1 MRVLL
6 LNQYFWPDEA
16 ATAQLATDLC
26 EDLAAGGAEVTV
38 VASAGAYAPKDGA
51 PRPPLRERWRGVDI
65 LRVPATALGRATI
78 PRRLLD
84 YASFYAG
91 AAAQLLRAGR
101 HDVVIVLTTPPLLA
115 SLGVLLRALR
125 GERLVCWVQ
134 DVYPELGVAF
144 GVFPERG
151 LVTSAL
157 RLAAR
162 TIYGRA
168 DAIVALGEVMAE
180 RVIGAGAPRGRVHV
194 IHNWADGRAISP
206 VPRAGN
212 AFARAARLG
221 GRFVVGYSGNFGRG
235 HDLDAILEAARLL
248 RDRRQLLW
256 LFIGEGPRRDEVA
269 AAIARERLN
278 ARLLPYQ
285 PRERLR
291 ESLSAPD
298 VHLVTMRAGLEGLMV
313 PSKLYGC
320 LAAGRPVVFVGP
332 AGTEPAQILADERCG
347 VTVPP
352 SDPAALA
359 AAVAALARRPR
370 AAAAM
375 GRRGRAVFARR
386 FDRPLAT
393 AAWARVCRD
402 VVGR

>member
-26 EDLAAGGAEVTV
+26 EDLVAGGAEVTV
-38 VASAGAYAPKDGA
+38 VSSAGAYVPEDGA

-65 LRVPATALGRATI
+65 LRVPATALGRASI
-78 PRRLLD
+78 PRRLVD

-91 AAAQLLRAGR
+91 AAAQALRAGR

-115 SLGVLLRALR
+115 SLGVLLRLSR

-134 DVYPELGVAF
+134 DVYPEIGVAF
-144 GVFPERG
+144 GVFPQEG
-151 LVTSAL
+151 LLTSAL

-162 TIYGRA
+162 TIYQRA
-168 DAIVALGEVMAE
+168 DAVVALGEVMAE
-180 RVIGAGAPRGRVHV
+180 RLVDAGAPRDRVHV
-194 IHNWADGRAISP
+194 IHNWADGRAIAP
-206 VPRAGN
+206 VPRAQN
-212 AFARAARLG
+212 AFAREQRLG
-221 GRFVVGYSGNFGRG
+221 DRFVVGYSGNFGRG
-235 HDLDAILEAARLL
+235 HDLDAILQAARLL
-248 RDRRQLLW
+248 RDRRKLLW

-269 AAIARERLN
+269 AAIARDRLN

-298 VHLVTMRAGLEGLMV
+298 VHLVTMRAGLEGLIV

-320 LAAGRPVVFVGP
+320 LAAGRGVVFVGP
-332 AGTEPAQILADERCG
+332 EHTEAAQILADERCG

-352 SDPAALA
+352 ADPAALA
-359 AAVAALARRPR
+359 AAVSDLARRPG
-370 AAAAM
+370 AAVAM
-375 GRRGRAVFARR
+375 GRRGRAAFERR

-393 AAWARVCRD
+393 AAWARVCRA
-402 VVGR
+402 VAGL

>member
-1 MRVLL
+1 VRILL

-26 EDLAAGGAEVTV
+26 EDLVAGGAEVSV
-38 VASAGAYAPKDGA
+38 VSSAGAYVSQPGA

-65 LRVPATALGRATI
+65 LRVPATSLGRASI

-91 AAAQLLRAGR
+91 AAAQLVRAGR

-134 DVYPELGVAF
+134 DVYPEIGVAF
-144 GVFPERG
+144 GVFPEHG
-151 LVTSAL
+151 LLTSAL

-162 TIYGRA
+162 TIYRRA
-168 DAIVALGEVMAE
+168 DAVVALGEVMAE
-180 RVIGAGAPRGRVHV
+180 RLVAAGAPRERVHV
-194 IHNWADGRAISP
+194 IHNWADGRAITA
-206 VPRAGN
+206 VPRARN
-212 AFARAARLG
+212 AFARELRLG
-221 GRFVVGYSGNFGRG
+221 DRFVVGYSGNFGRG
-235 HDLDAILEAARLL
+235 HDLDAILEAARRL
-248 RDRRQLLW
+248 RGHRRLHW

-269 AAIARERLN
+269 AAIERDRLN

-291 ESLSAPD
+291 ASLSAPD

-320 LAAGRPVVFVGP
+320 LAAGRAVVFVGP
-332 AGTEPAQILADERCG
+332 ERTEPAQILADERCG

-352 SDPAALA
+352 ADPAALA
-359 AAVAALARRPR
+359 AAVEDLARRPR
-370 AAAAM
+370 EAAAM
-375 GRRGRAVFARR
+375 GRRGRAVFERR
-386 FDRPLAT
+386 FDRRLAT
-393 AAWARVCRD
+393 EAWARVCRG
-402 VVGR
+402 VIAP